1 MASNKINLSFTFKN
15 GRFYVC
21 AHLSGTPIRAYKV
34 VPELIRPNYEC
45 WDRKKQLFMEA
56 TSTAIHNNDV
66 LRKLRDKLEYLI
78 DIHYP
83 HHPKQLFDLYDMTLN
98 TGLALTFGDYVIR
111 TINVMK
117 DAKNKR
123 PSKNY
128 QKYIN
133 LRNKLEC
140 IESLYN
146 KPLRDIGNDDFISFG
161 NYILQQDDK
170 TKNNYKHLMK
180 LFKSVH
186 AKAVQDGLNS
196 NSLIYRYMDKAPIKK
211 AVKRIA
217 LTEKQ
222 YKTFVNYDLSK
233 IDSHGIN
240 TMYYKELYRDFCI
253 FMYESMMRPADII
266 KLHHNDI
273 RNNLYIEY
281 EPEKKKNYIDED
293 YRVTRTPL
301 TKKMKRI
308 IKKYSGKS
316 SQGYVFPF
324 SMNNYEWDM
333 DDTKSWNAWQNRK
346 QSQLE
351 AINNFLHKFESILK
365 ASPITCYTF
374 RHTTFTHAINDS
386 KTNLIDIARHGGTS
400 VTMLDRHYYH
410 ARY

>member
-1 MASNKINLSFTFKN
+1 MASNKITLSFTFKN
-15 GRFYVC
+15 GRFSIC
-21 AHLSGTPIRAYKV
+21 AHIAGIRAYRA
-34 VPELIRPNYEC
+34 VPELIKPNYEC
-45 WDRKKQLFMEA
+45 WDGKKQLFMEA
-56 TSTAIHNNDV
+56 TSTAIHNNEV

-98 TGLALTFGDYVIR
+98 TGLALTFGDYVKR
-111 TINVMK
+111 TISVMK
-117 DAKNKR
+117 DAENKR

-133 LRNKLEC
+133 LLHKVEK
-140 IESLYN
+140 IESLYY
-146 KPLRDIGNDDFISFG
+146 KPLRDINNDDFISFG

-170 TKNNYKHLMK
+170 VKNNYMHLMK
-180 LFKSVH
+180 LFKAVH
-186 AKAVQDGLNS
+186 TKAVQEHLNH
-196 NSLIYRYMDKAPIKK
+196 NTLIYRYIDKAPIQK
-211 AVKRIA
+211 AVKRVA

-266 KLHHNDI
+266 KLHHYDI
-273 RNNLYIEY
+273 IDNRYIEY
-281 EPEKKKNYIDED
+281 EPEKKKNYIDEGR
-293 YRVTRTPL
+293 RVTRTPL
-301 TKKMKRI
+301 TKEMKRI

-324 SMNNYEWDM
+324 SMNNYEWEM

-365 ASPITCYTF
+365 VKPITCYTF
-374 RHTTFTHAINDS
+374 RHTTFTHAINVENP
-386 KTNLIDIARHGGTS
+386 NLLKIAKQGGTS
-400 VTMLDRHYYH
+400 LDMLEERYYH
-410 ARY
+410 P